1 MPCGDVSR
9 HAPSGPDDSLTMDES
24 PLWRDRHAAAILEL
38 GIAITIALGA
48 GYLAIAMPSLVQEG
62 GIPETQD
69 FVRLTPVFFPRLSFG
84 LTSVIS
90 WILVF
95 RLLRSVPG
103 SHVLRFT
110 FRTTDYARV
119 LVMSALVV
127 GYASLLP
134 FFGYGPATLL
144 AVAATTYFLGMR
156 SWLPLLAFSVG
167 TPVVTR
173 FVFERLLAISL
184 PLCQYEP
191 IAVIEQELMRF
202 LAKVLFLD

>member
-1 MPCGDVSR
+1 MGESSPWQER
-9 HAPSGPDDSLTMDES
+9 HP
-24 PLWRDRHAAAILEL
+24 AALLEL
-38 GIAITIALGA
+38 AIGIFIAVGA
-48 GYLAIAMPSLVQEG
+48 GYLSIAMPTFVQEG
-62 GIPETQD
+62 GIQETQD

-95 RLLRSVPG
+95 RMLRAVPG
-103 SHVLRFT
+103 AQALRFT
-110 FRTTDYARV
+110 FTPSTYARV
-119 LVMSALVV
+119 LVMSGLIV

-156 SWLPLLAFSVG
+156 SWLPLLAFSVV

-173 FVFERLLAISL
+173 FIFERLLAISL
-184 PLCQYEP
+184 PLCHYEP
-191 IAVIEQELMRF
+191 VAELEQELMRF
-202 LAKVLFLD
+202 LATLFFLG